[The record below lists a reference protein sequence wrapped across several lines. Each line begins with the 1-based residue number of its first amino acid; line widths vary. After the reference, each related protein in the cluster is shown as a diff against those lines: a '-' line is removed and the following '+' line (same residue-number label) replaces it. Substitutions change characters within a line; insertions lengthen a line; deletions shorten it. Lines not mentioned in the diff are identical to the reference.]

1 MYRILRWLR
10 IIVAIYTLAIA
21 ALLGAQCMRL
31 YIAGNSPAN
40 IGENGVHITP
50 VYTVDKVCAALR
62 PVAPAALG
70 YAVLVVAALA
80 VKALA
85 EDERKVRMPAAPEQ
99 YLRMLKARVEVLPVE
114 AAAEERHRRRIHAGA
129 YAFVVVCA
137 ICSCLYLF
145 NGRNFVSWD
154 LEQVMGRMLLHV
166 APWVAAAFAALLAA
180 SFGCA
185 RSVEKEIAVLKKAKK
200 TAKRPSPAACRV
212 PVSAVRTVLY
222 AAALVLIIWGVLN
235 GGMRDVLVKAIN
247 ICTECIGLG

>member
-10 IIVAIYTLAIA
+10 IIVAIYTLVIA
-21 ALLGAQCMRL
+21 ALLGVQCMRL

-70 YAVLVVAALA
+70 YAVLV
-80 VKALA
+80 
-85 EDERKVRMPAAPEQ
+85 
-99 YLRMLKARVEVLPVE
+99 
-114 AAAEERHRRRIHAGA
+114 
-129 YAFVVVCA
+129 
-137 ICSCLYLF
+137 
-145 NGRNFVSWD
+145 
-154 LEQVMGRMLLHV
+154 
-166 APWVAAAFAALLAA
+166 
-180 SFGCA
+180 
-185 RSVEKEIAVLKKAKK
+185 
-200 TAKRPSPAACRV
+200 
-212 PVSAVRTVLY
+212 